1 MAKRK
6 KYPKLPNGYGS
17 IRYLGKGRRNPYAV
31 HPPTTEFTLDGIPKT
46 PKALCYV
53 DDYMKGFAVLTAY
66 KAGTYVPGMERDLSG
81 IDSSTGN
88 LDSLAQSILADY
100 GRIKHI
106 ELTEEKKPTFAEVY
120 EDFYD
125 YKYERD
131 KSRQYSQAS
140 RDSTR
145 AAFKN
150 CATIHDKIFE
160 DIRHKDL
167 QAVIDNC
174 PRKHATLELILS
186 LFHQMYQY
194 AIAYEIVDKD
204 CSTALRINV
213 PEDDE
218 HGEPFTDADLQI
230 LWQRVDDPIVEMILI
245 MCYSGFRISAYKTL
259 EVNLKEKYFKGG
271 VKTAASKNRIV
282 PIHSGIYD
290 LVCRRMKRDK
300 GLLIQETGDF
310 RRNMYTTL
318 RKIGVER
325 HTPHDCRHTFSR
337 LCEKYKVN
345 ENDRKRMLGHSFK
358 GDITNEVYGH
368 RTLEELRAEIEK
380 IKICY

>member
-17 IRYLGKGRRNPYAV
+17 IKYLGKGRRNPYAV
-31 HPPTTEFTLDGIPKT
+31 HPPTTEFTLDGVPKT

-66 KAGTYVPGMERDLSG
+66 KAGTYAPGMERDLSD

-88 LDSLAQSILADY
+88 LDSLAQTILADY
-100 GRIKHI
+100 GRIKHT

-120 EDFYD
+120 EEFYD

-131 KSRQYSQAS
+131 KSRQYSKSS

-150 CATIHDKIFE
+150 CAAIHDTIFE
-160 DIRHKDL
+160 NLKHKDL
-167 QAVIDNC
+167 QNIIDNC
-174 PRKHATLELILS
+174 PRKHATLETILS

-204 CSTALRINV
+204 CSTALRINA
-213 PEDDE
+213 PEDEKHGIPFSDE
-218 HGEPFTDADLQI
+218 ELKI
-230 LWQRVDDPIVEMILI
+230 LWQHADNPTAEMILI
-245 MCYSGFRISAYKTL
+245 MCYSGFRIKAYKTL
-259 EVNLKEKYFKGG
+259 KVNLEEKYFQGG

-282 PIHSGIYD
+282 PIHSGIYG
-290 LVCRRMKRDK
+290 LVCRRMNRDK
-300 GLLIQETGDF
+300 KILKPSLKDF
-310 RRNMYTTL
+310 RENMYATL
-318 RKIGVER
+318 QEIGIER

-337 LCEKYKVN
+337 LCEKFHVR
-345 ENDRKRMLGHSFK
+345 ENDRKRMLGHSFG
-358 GDITNEVYGH
+358 GDVTNKVYGH
-368 RTLEELRAEIEK
+368 RGIEDLREEIEK

>member
-17 IRYLGKGRRNPYAV
+17 IKYLGKGRRNPYAV

-100 GRIKHI
+100 GRIKHT
-106 ELTEEKKPTFAEVY
+106 ELTEEKKLTFAEVY
-120 EDFYD
+120 EEFYD
-125 YKYERD
+125 YKYKRD

-150 CATIHDKIFE
+150 CAAIHDKIFE

-167 QAVIDNC
+167 QVVIDNC

-230 LWQRVDDPIVEMILI
+230 LWQHVDDPIVEMILI

>member
-17 IRYLGKGRRNPYAV
+17 IKYLGKGRRNPYAV

-53 DDYMKGFAVLTAY
+53 DDYMKGFAVLMAY
-66 KAGTYVPGMERDLSG
+66 KAGTYVPGMERDLTD
-81 IDSSTGN
+81 IDSSKGN

-100 GRIKHI
+100 GRIKHT
-106 ELTEEKKPTFAEVY
+106 ELTKEKKPTFAEVY
-120 EDFYD
+120 EEFYD

-150 CATIHDKIFE
+150 CAAIHDKTFE
-160 DIRHKDL
+160 NLKHKDL
-167 QAVIDNC
+167 QNIIDNC
-174 PRKHATLELILS
+174 PRKHASLELILS
-186 LFHQMYQY
+186 LFRQMYQY

-204 CSTALRINV
+204 CSTALRINT

-230 LWQRVDDPIVEMILI
+230 LWQHADNPIVEMILI

-271 VKTAASKNRIV
+271 VKTAAGKNRIV
-282 PIHSGIYD
+282 PIHSGIYH
-290 LVCRRMKRDK
+290 LVCRRIKRDGK
-300 GLLIQETGDF
+300 MLIQKTGDF
-310 RRNMYTTL
+310 RRNMYATL
-318 RKIGVER
+318 REIGVER

-368 RTLEELRAEIEK
+368 RTLEELREEIEK

>member
-17 IRYLGKGRRNPYAV
+17 IKYLGKGRRNPYAV

-46 PKALCYV
+46 PKAICYV

-66 KAGTYVPGMERDLSG
+66 KAGTYIPGMERDLVS
-81 IDSSTGN
+81 IDSSKGN
-88 LDSLAQSILADY
+88 LDNLAQSILADY
-100 GRIKHI
+100 GRIKHT
-106 ELTEEKKPTFAEVY
+106 ELSEEKKPTFAEVY
-120 EDFYD
+120 EEFYD

-131 KSRQYSQAS
+131 KSRQYSKSS

-150 CATIHDKIFE
+150 CAAIHDTVFE
-160 DIRHKDL
+160 ILKHKDL
-167 QAVIDNC
+167 QVVIDNC
-174 PRKHATLELILS
+174 PRKHATLENILS

-204 CSTALRINV
+204 CSTALRINA
-213 PEDDE
+213 PEDEKHGTPFSDE
-218 HGEPFTDADLQI
+218 ELKI
-230 LWQRVDDPIVEMILI
+230 LWQHAGDPTVEMILI
-245 MCYSGFRISAYKTL
+245 MCYSGFRIKAYKTL
-259 EVNLKEKYFKGG
+259 KVNLEEKYFQGG
-271 VKTAASKNRIV
+271 VKTVASKNRFV

-290 LVCRRMKRDK
+290 LVCRRMRRDK
-300 GLLIQETGDF
+300 KILKPSLKDF
-310 RRNMYTTL
+310 RENMYATL
-318 RKIGVER
+318 QEIGIKR

-337 LCEKYKVN
+337 LCEKFHVR
-345 ENDRKRMLGHSFK
+345 ENDRKRMLGHSFG
-358 GDITNEVYGH
+358 GDVTNKVYGH
-368 RTLEELRAEIEK
+368 REIEDLREEIEK

>member
-17 IRYLGKGRRNPYAV
+17 IKYLGKGRRNPYAV

-66 KAGTYVPGMERDLSG
+66 KAGTYVPGMEWDLSG

-100 GRIKHI
+100 GRIKHT
-106 ELTEEKKPTFAEVY
+106 ELTEEKKLTFAEVY
-120 EDFYD
+120 EEFYD

-150 CATIHDKIFE
+150 CAAIHNKIFE

-204 CSTALRINV
+204 CSTALRINT

-218 HGEPFTDADLQI
+218 HGEPFTDSDLQI
-230 LWQRVDDPIVEMILI
+230 LWQHVDNPIVEMILI

-282 PIHSGIYD
+282 PIHSGIYY
-290 LVCRRMKRDK
+290 LVCRRIKRDK

>member
-17 IRYLGKGRRNPYAV
+17 IKYLGKGRRNPYAV

-88 LDSLAQSILADY
+88 LDSLAQTILADY
-100 GRIKHI
+100 GRIKHT
-106 ELTEEKKPTFAEVY
+106 ELTEEKKLTFAEVY
-120 EDFYD
+120 EEFYD

-131 KSRQYSQAS
+131 KSRQYSKSS

-150 CATIHDKIFE
+150 CAAIHDTIFE
-160 DIRHKDL
+160 YIRHKDL

-213 PEDDE
+213 PEDDD
-218 HGEPFTDADLQI
+218 HGEPFTDSDLQI
-230 LWQRVDDPIVEMILI
+230 LWQHVDDPIVEMILI

-259 EVNLKEKYFKGG
+259 EVNLKEKYFQGG

>member
-17 IRYLGKGRRNPYAV
+17 IKYLGKGRRNPYTV

-53 DDYMKGFAVLTAY
+53 DDYVKGFAILTAY
-66 KAGTYVPGMERDLSG
+66 KAGTHVSGMEQDLAD

-88 LDSLAQSILADY
+88 LDSLAQTILADY
-100 GRIKHI
+100 GRIKHT
-106 ELTEEKKPTFAEVY
+106 ELTEEKKLTFAEVY
-120 EDFYD
+120 EQFMIINMSAT
-125 YKYERD
+125 K
-131 KSRQYSQAS
+131 A
-140 RDSTR
+140 DSIQNHLEIPPGLHL
-145 AAFKN
+145 KN
-150 CATIHDKIFE
+150 CAAIHDKIFE
-160 DIRHKDL
+160 DIRHRDL

-174 PRKHATLELILS
+174 PRKHASLEPILS
-186 LFHQMYQY
+186 LFRQMYQY

-204 CSTALRINV
+204 CSTALRINT

-230 LWQRVDDPIVEMILI
+230 LWQYTDNPTVEMILI

-271 VKTAASKNRIV
+271 IKTLTSKDRIV
-282 PIHSGIYD
+282 PIHSSIYHP
-290 LVCRRMKRDK
+290 VCRRIRRD
-300 GLLIQETGDF
+300 GVLLNQETGDF
-310 RRNMYTTL
+310 RRGMYTIL
-318 RKIGVER
+318 QEIGVER

-345 ENDRKRMLGHSFK
+345 ENDRKRMLGHSFR

-368 RTLEELRAEIEK
+368 RTREELRAEIEK